1 MPFLFDFAKGHGS
14 MQMAWRIIEEKAL
27 LEKEYIEARR
37 LAEHIAAKS
46 DPPLFYVHKENE
58 VRASRKRFDSHPM
71 VLRSLRLIEK
81 GEDNLGHGLTH
92 VRKVAVDAG
101 ALVMIER
108 GGADPGQNVDR
119 MVLLAHL
126 AGVLHDIKREEPE
139 HAERGAEEANIILKD
154 FHLTETECKAIVQA
168 IRNHEAF
175 KPPQPLDEPSL
186 QVVSDSLYDADK
198 FRWGPDNFTET
209 VWMMVSIMKVPYATL
224 LKRFLPG
231 LKGIERISETFR
243 TSTGKEYG
251 PDFIARGLDIGRR
264 LFGELQERYEAEG

>member
-1 MPFLFDFAKGHGS
+1 ML
-14 MQMAWRIIEEKAL
+14 EEKYL
-27 LEKEYIEARR
+27 EARR

-46 DPPLFYVHKENE
+46 DPPLFYVHKKNE
-58 VRASRKRFDSHPM
+58 VRASRKIFDSHPM
-71 VLRSLRLIEK
+71 VRRSLRIVEK

-92 VRKVAVDAG
+92 VSKVAVDAG

-108 GGADPGQNVDR
+108 DGTATDGTATGQNVER
-119 MVLLAHL
+119 MVLLALL
-126 AGVLHDIKREEPE
+126 AGVLHDIKRKEPD
-139 HAERGAEEANIILKD
+139 HAERGAEEANRILKD

-186 QVVSDSLYDADK
+186 QIVSDALYDADK

-209 VWMMVSIMKVPYATL
+209 VWLMVARMKVPYATL
-224 LKRFLPG
+224 LKRFLPS

-243 TSTGKEYG
+243 TSTGKKYG
-251 PDFIARGLDIGRR
+251 PDFIARGLDIGRQ
-264 LFGELQERYEAEG
+264 LFGELRYE

>member
-1 MPFLFDFAKGHGS
+1 ML
-14 MQMAWRIIEEKAL
+14 EEKYL
-27 LEKEYIEARR
+27 EARR
-37 LAEHIAAKS
+37 LAEDIAAKS
-46 DPPLFYVHKENE
+46 DPPLFYLHKKNE
-58 VRASRKRFDSHPM
+58 VGASRKIFDSHPM
-71 VLRSLRLIEK
+71 VRRSLRLIEK
-81 GEDNLGHGLTH
+81 GEDSLGHGLSH
-92 VRKVAVDAG
+92 VSKVAVDAG

-108 GGADPGQNVDR
+108 GGSGPGQNVER

-139 HAERGAEEANIILKD
+139 HAERGAEEANRILKD

-186 QVVSDSLYDADK
+186 QIVSDALYDADK

-209 VWMMVSIMKVPYATL
+209 VWMMVATMKVPYATL

-243 TSTGKEYG
+243 TSTGKKYG
-251 PDFIARGLDIGRR
+251 PDFIARGLDIGRQ
-264 LFGELQERYEAEG
+264 LYGELQERYRSEG